1 MAGIILVTGAAGKT
15 GRAIITALLARNRSV
30 RALVYR
36 EEQAQPLKSVGV
48 DQVKVGDM
56 RSDATIRDA
65 VRGVEAIYHICPNV
79 DPDELSIGRTIISNA
94 RASGI
99 RHFVFHSVLHPQ
111 VELMPHHWLKLRVEE
126 ALLESN
132 LPFTVLQPAAYMQN
146 VLSQLEE
153 MVERGIYSVPYSPEA
168 PMSLVDLDDVA
179 QAAATVLCEPGHVGS
194 IYELAGP
201 EVLTPREIAAAIGNR
216 LGRDVRAEQT
226 SIENWRRQAEG
237 SGLGRYRIETLAKM
251 FHYYDRYGLWANS
264 RILRNLIGRS
274 PTTFHEFIE
283 RTLRERQSQNKIL
296 RSKEL

>member
-56 RSDATIRDA
+56 RSDATIKDA

-94 RASGI
+94 RASGV

-111 VELMPHHWLKLRVEE
+111 VQLMPHHWLKLRVEE

-153 MVERGIYSVPYSPEA
+153 IVERGVYSVPYSLEA

-179 QAAATVLCEPGHVGS
+179 QAAATVLCEPGHVGG

-201 EVLTPREIAAAIGNR
+201 EVLTPRDIAAAIGNR
-216 LGRDVRAEQT
+216 LGRDVRAEQI
-226 SIENWRRQAEG
+226 SIESWRRQAEA
-237 SGLGRYRIETLAKM
+237 SELGRYRVETLAKM
-251 FHYYDRYGLWANS
+251 FDYYDRYGLWANS
-264 RILRNLIGRS
+264 RVLRNLIGRS
-274 PTTFHEFIE
+274 PTTFQKFVE
-283 RTLRERQSQNKIL
+283 RTLRERQYQNKTL
-296 RSKEL
+296 RSKGP

>member
-1 MAGIILVTGAAGKT
+1 LAGIILVTGAAGKT

-56 RSDATIRDA
+56 RSDATIKDA

-79 DPDELSIGRTIISNA
+79 DPDELSIRRTIISNA
-94 RASGI
+94 RASGV

-111 VELMPHHWLKLRVEE
+111 AELMPHHWLKLRVEE
-126 ALLESN
+126 ALLQSN

-153 MVERGIYSVPYSPEA
+153 IVERGVYFVPYSLEA

-179 QAAATVLCEPGHVGS
+179 QAAATVLCDPGHVGG

-201 EVLTPREIAAAIGNR
+201 EVLTPREMAADIGNR
-216 LGRDVRAEQT
+216 LGRDVRAEEI
-226 SIENWRRQAEG
+226 SIENWRRQAEA
-237 SGLGRYRIETLAKM
+237 SKLGGYRVETLAKM
-251 FHYYDRYGLWANS
+251 FDYYDRYGLWANS
-264 RILRNLIGRS
+264 RVLRNLIGRS
-274 PTTFHEFIE
+274 PKTFQEFVE
-283 RTLRERQSQNKIL
+283 RTLRERQYQNKIL
-296 RSKEL
+296 RSKGP